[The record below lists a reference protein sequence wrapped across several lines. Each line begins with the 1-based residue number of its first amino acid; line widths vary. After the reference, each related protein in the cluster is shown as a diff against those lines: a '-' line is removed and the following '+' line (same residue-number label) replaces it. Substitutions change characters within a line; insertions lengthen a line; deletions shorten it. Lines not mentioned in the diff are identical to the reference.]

1 MHLGLLPIALLLT
14 WSLPFAHADGLN
26 QKFESA
32 TTNRSLA
39 STFNNNCSQQI
50 EDKNNP
56 ICLHPGP
63 PRDPLVHSYT
73 VSDPDNPWMRPF
85 SFHLTVPRT
94 LTAATWAKV
103 QIANLRSTL
112 PSILT
117 QLGVDP
123 SQVAALVSEGIP
135 LVVAANDA
143 IHSKRSILSPPSNF
157 ARREPTSNIR
167 SWVRKVGT
175 SIARPVRERVHDLEC
190 FIFSAVIIP
199 AYISSAWTLSV
210 LHPAANGEET
220 TADQDFF
227 INALYGIS
235 HDRAV
240 RVHYSAR
247 IPNDIAAVTYGNRI
261 YTSAHRSSKLAR
273 RPLLRDRFFQ
283 QSTKLLLHEFA
294 HVMQFRA
301 FDHSIPASGWAYLK
315 GYCNAGYSYFR
326 NPYEVEAFEKQE
338 QVNELLEDPIG
349 TQFMDLWKTNFWAT
363 TLGLPIRR
371 NYIRSP
377 IRPGQF
383 ALPFQNG
390 RATLDCKPSGECAG
404 TAEVRQV
411 DDSGVERGATS
422 TE

>member
-1 MHLGLLPIALLLT
+1 MGQKVNPCPLDIL
-14 WSLPFAHADGLN
+14 SLIID
-26 QKFESA
+26 
-32 TTNRSLA
+32 
-39 STFNNNCSQQI
+39 
-50 EDKNNP
+50 P
-56 ICLHPGP
+56 ICQSG
-63 PRDPLVHSYT
+63 
-73 VSDPDNPWMRPF
+73 
-85 SFHLTVPRT
+85 T
-94 LTAATWAKV
+94 LTTE
-103 QIANLRSTL
+103 IAR
-112 PSILT
+112 
-117 QLGVDP
+117 
-123 SQVAALVSEGIP
+123 
-135 LVVAANDA
+135 
-143 IHSKRSILSPPSNF
+143 
-157 ARREPTSNIR
+157 
-167 SWVRKVGT
+167 VGT

-315 GYCNAGYSYFR
+315 GYCNVSHVITNHPLSFTTPSSPPFPPISMLIASLRTFLQAAKAYQAGYSYFR